1 MAGFDRFTNQVRRL
15 LDSARDEAIRLGQD
29 AIGSEHLLLALLREG
44 QGIAA
49 AALTNLGYELDY
61 ILLEVEKS
69 VPVSPTVR
77 FQSSLPL
84 NHHARRALELGVE
97 EARQSDCAYI
107 GTEHILLGILREG
120 ESSASQVLLRLGLSV
135 DRARRVISE
144 LSSYPEQ
151 PGTGTRKKNSALKT
165 FGRNLTELAR
175 ERKLDPV
182 IGRRPEI
189 DRLFQIFCRRRK
201 NNPVLIGE
209 AGVGKTAIVE
219 GFVQALVSDSV
230 PELLEN
236 RQVVMLDLAALV
248 AGTKYRGEFEQRLKA
263 VLEEVAESKSIIFI
277 DELHALIGAGGAE
290 GAMDASHIL
299 KPALVS
305 GEFQCIGATTLAEY
319 RKYVEKDAALERR
332 FQSVFVAPPNL
343 SETIEIL
350 KGLRP
355 KYQEHHGVKIS
366 DAALWSAARL
376 SDRYITGR
384 FLPDKAIDVLD
395 EACAYVRLTRCG
407 KLPSKLKVLE
417 AELKNISESREKAIR
432 GLDYENAIRLRDK
445 ERIARLR
452 FQEMKS
458 EWRKGVSATEST
470 VTEHEV
476 AKTVGLWTGIAVQQF
491 SEDEGQ
497 RLLKME
503 AELGRCVIGQK
514 KAVETVSR
522 AIRRS
527 RSGIKDRNRPIGSFL
542 FLGPTGV
549 GKTYLAKIL
558 VKFLFGDRDALI
570 QIDMSEYMER
580 FSVSRLIGA
589 PPGYVGY
596 EEGGQ
601 LTERVRRQPYSVIL
615 LDEFEKAHPDVHNLL
630 LQVLE
635 EGRLT
640 DSFGRRVDFRN
651 TVIILTSNLGTQKL
665 KTGAILGFVSQKE
678 ELPEY
683 REMQTLLKLEAEK
696 VFRSEFLNRIDEV
709 VVFKSLSPEDASAIV
724 RLEVGKV
731 MERLKE
737 ENLRVDLDEKAY
749 RFLEKEG
756 FDAQL
761 GARPLKRVITKHI
774 EDRLSEEL
782 LSGNIHPGDTVLI
795 SADSAK
801 KRLNI
806 RVRTT
811 LQKTAVTP

>member
-1 MAGFDRFTNQVRRL
+1 MAGFDRFTNQVRRM
-15 LDSARDEAIRLGQD
+15 LDLARDEAIRFGQD

-61 ILLEVEKS
+61 ILLEVEKGI
-69 VPVSPTVR
+69 PVSPAVR
-77 FQSSLPL
+77 FQGSMPL
-84 NHHARRALELGVE
+84 NRNAKRALELGVE
-97 EARQSDCAYI
+97 EARQSGCTYI

-120 ESSASQVLLRLGLSV
+120 ESLASQALLRLGLSV
-135 DRARRVISE
+135 DNTRRAISE
-144 LSSYPEQ
+144 ISSYSEHQ
-151 PGTGTRKKNSALKT
+151 EPGVRKKNSALKI
-165 FGRNLTELAR
+165 FGRDLTKLAR
-175 ERKLDPV
+175 EGKLDPV
-182 IGRRPEI
+182 IGRQPEI
-189 DRLFQIFCRRRK
+189 ERLFQILCRRRK

-219 GFVQALVSDSV
+219 GFVRALASGSV

-236 RQVVMLDLAALV
+236 RPVVMLDLTALV

-305 GEFQCIGATTLAEY
+305 GEFQCIGATTLVEY
-319 RKYVEKDAALERR
+319 RKHIEKDTALERR
-332 FQSVFVAPPNL
+332 FQAVFVAPSSL
-343 SETIEIL
+343 SETIKIL
-350 KGLRP
+350 EGLRP
-355 KYQEHHGVKIS
+355 KYQEHHGVEIS
-366 DAALWSAARL
+366 DSAVWSAARL

-384 FLPDKAIDVLD
+384 FLPDKAIDVMD
-395 EACAYVRLTRCG
+395 EACAYVRLRSG
-407 KLPSKLKVLE
+407 RLPARLKVLE
-417 AELKNISESREKAIR
+417 AELKDISESREKAIR
-432 GLDYENAIRLRDK
+432 DLDYEKAIRLRDK
-445 ERIARLR
+445 ERACRLR
-452 FQEMKS
+452 FQELKN
-458 EWRKGVSATEST
+458 EWRQTISTAENT
-470 VTEHEV
+470 VTGQEV
-476 AKTVGLWTGIAVQQF
+476 AEMVSRWTGIAVQQF
-491 SEDEGQ
+491 SEDEGE

-503 AELGRCVIGQK
+503 VALGRNVVGQK
-514 KAVETVSR
+514 EAIETVSR

-527 RSGIKDRNRPIGSFL
+527 RAGIKDRNRPIGSFL

-549 GKTYLAKIL
+549 GKTYLAKVL
-558 VKFLFGDRDALI
+558 VKFLFGDQDALV

-580 FSVSRLIGA
+580 FSISRLIGA

-601 LTERVRRQPYSVIL
+601 LTEKIRRQPYSVIL

-635 EGRLT
+635 EGHLT

-651 TVIILTSNLGTQKL
+651 TVIILTSNLGTRNL
-665 KTGAILGFVSQKE
+665 KVDAGLGFASRKE
-678 ELPEY
+678 GLMEY
-683 REMQTLLKLEAEK
+683 REMQALLKTEAEK
-696 VFRSEFLNRIDEV
+696 VFRPEFLNRIDEI
-709 VVFKSLSPEDASAIV
+709 VVFKNLSPEDASAIV

-731 MERLKE
+731 LERLKE
-737 ENLRVDLDEKAY
+737 ENLSVSLDEKAY

-756 FDAQL
+756 FNAQS
-761 GARPLKRVITKHI
+761 GARPLKKAITKHI

-782 LSGNIHPGDTVLI
+782 LSGNLHAGDAVSI
-795 SADSAK
+795 SVAPAGA
-801 KRLNI
+801 RLDVQVKNI
-806 RVRTT
+806 P
-811 LQKTAVTP
+811 QKTAVTP

>member
-1 MAGFDRFTNQVRRL
+1 MAGFDRFTNQVRRM
-15 LDSARDEAIRLGQD
+15 LDLARDEAIRFGQD

-61 ILLEVEKS
+61 ILLEVEKGI
-69 VPVSPTVR
+69 PVSPTVR
-77 FQSSLPL
+77 FQGSLPL
-84 NHHARRALELGVE
+84 NHNAKRALELGVE
-97 EARQSDCAYI
+97 EARQSACTYI

-120 ESSASQVLLRLGLSV
+120 ESSASQALLRLGLSV
-135 DRARRVISE
+135 DRTRRAISE
-144 LSSYPEQ
+144 LSSYSEQ
-151 PGTGTRKKNSALKT
+151 QKTGVRKKNSALKA
-165 FGRNLTELAR
+165 FGRDLTKLAL
-175 ERKLDPV
+175 EKKLDPV
-182 IGRRPEI
+182 IGRQPEI
-189 DRLFQIFCRRRK
+189 ERLFQILCRRRK

-219 GFVQALVSDSV
+219 GFVQALVSGSV

-236 RQVVMLDLAALV
+236 RPVVMLDLTALV

-263 VLEEVAESKSIIFI
+263 VLEEVAESKSIVFI

-299 KPALVS
+299 KPALSS
-305 GEFQCIGATTLAEY
+305 GEFQCIGATTLGEY
-319 RKYVEKDAALERR
+319 RKHIEKDAALERR
-332 FQSVFVAPPNL
+332 FQAVFVAPPSL
-343 SETIEIL
+343 PETIEIL

-355 KYQEHHGVKIS
+355 KYQEYHGVEIS
-366 DAALWSAARL
+366 DVAIWSAARL

-395 EACAYVRLTRCG
+395 EACAYVRLRSG
-407 KLPSKLKVLE
+407 KLPSELKVLE
-417 AELKNISESREKAIR
+417 TELKNISESREKAIHD
-432 GLDYENAIRLRDK
+432 LDYENAIRLRDK
-445 ERIARLR
+445 ERVSRLC
-452 FQEMKS
+452 FQELKN
-458 EWRKGVSATEST
+458 EWRQGISVAEST
-470 VTEHEV
+470 VTEQEV
-476 AKTVGLWTGIAVQQF
+476 AKTVSLWTGIAVQRF

-497 RLLKME
+497 HLLRME
-503 AELGRCVIGQK
+503 AELGRRVIGQRE
-514 KAVETVSR
+514 AVETVSR

-527 RSGIKDRNRPIGSFL
+527 RAGIKDRNRPIGSFL

-549 GKTYLAKIL
+549 GKTYLVKVLA
-558 VKFLFGDRDALI
+558 KFLFGDQDALV

-601 LTERVRRQPYSVIL
+601 LTERIRRRPYSVIL

-635 EGRLT
+635 EGHLT

-665 KTGAILGFVSQKE
+665 KTDAILGFVSRKE
-678 ELPEY
+678 GLMEY

-696 VFRSEFLNRIDEV
+696 VFRPEFLNRIDEV
-709 VVFKSLSPEDASAIV
+709 VVFKSLSVKDAFAIV

-731 MERLKE
+731 LERLKE
-737 ENLRVDLDEKAY
+737 ENLLVRLDEKAY

-756 FDAQL
+756 FNAQL
-761 GARPLKRVITKHI
+761 GARPLKKVITKHI

-782 LSGNIHPGDTVLI
+782 LSGNLHPGDTVVI
-795 SADSAK
+795 SADSGN

-806 RVRTT
+806 QVKKT
-811 LQKTAVTP
+811 LQNTAVL